1 MCHSVVEKEFLLS
14 LVLLLAFFVSL
25 LFWVCSFAVH
35 VSFLSFVA
43 AHGWLAFKTF
53 RIEYMNGCTSQQCD
67 SVMASLHTEC
77 PDRGSV
83 KSAVLLRMAS
93 VPHFHCWS
101 ISCLFNFF
109 FFFNLTLLLWLE
121 HWPSLHRL
129 QLASLLV
136 ASFSFLQPAVEAHLL
151 PSLTCLF
158 CIHLWLFSFGH
169 QFPFLFISHFI
180 SSLLLSRRF
189 LSHASGLSPRNFAWS
204 VLKLRCA
211 RFRLWISDC
220 DRLSF
225 FHGVLVAYRD
235 IAGEE
240 VPGKLH
246 LCRDLYLPLLR

>member
-1 MCHSVVEKEFLLS
+1 MFLFFLS
-14 LVLLLAFFVSL
+14 LRHTVDWHLRHFALNTWMVARRSSVILSWLLCILNARIGAVWKVLSCCAWL
-25 LFWVCSFAVH
+25 LFLTFTVGAFCAYSIF
-35 VSFLSFVA
+35 FL
-43 AHGWLAFKTF
+43 
-53 RIEYMNGCTSQQCD
+53 
-67 SVMASLHTEC
+67 
-77 PDRGSV
+77 
-83 KSAVLLRMAS
+83 
-93 VPHFHCWS
+93 
-101 ISCLFNFF
+101 
-109 FFFNLTLLLWLE
+109 NLTLLLWLE

-189 LSHASGLSPRNFAWS
+189 LSHASGLFPRNFAWS

-246 LCRDLYLPLLR
+246 LCRDLYLPLLRQTDTFLLVILLFDLWMSCSKTSYLFFTLSL